1 MFLPFIIIK
10 SITLHL
16 IILFEMTEN
25 KSTLQ
30 EYAMRYGT
38 AMGIFWACKFA
49 LFPLGMNQPLLLI
62 FFFIMT
68 LSVPV
73 LGYVFA
79 RKYREQQCEGILN
92 FSKAYIFTIFMYMF
106 ASLFVAVI
114 HYLYFRYLDNGL
126 IVNTYQGM
134 IDQMSVLATEDM
146 KASLEQFRTVLDIVS
161 NLTPLEITM
170 QLLTQNVFYCTL
182 LAIPTALLV
191 MRNKKK
197 E

>member
-1 MFLPFIIIK
+1 
-10 SITLHL
+10 
-16 IILFEMTEN
+16 MTEN

-38 AMGIFWACKFA
+38 AMGIFWACKFV
-49 LFPLGMNQPLLLI
+49 LFPLGMSMPLLLI
-62 FFFIMT
+62 FFFILT
-68 LSVPV
+68 LSVPI
-73 LGYVFA
+73 LGYLFV
-79 RKYREQQCEGILN
+79 RKYREQQCEGVLN

-114 HYLYFRYLDNGL
+114 HYLYFRYMDNGM

-134 IDQMSVLATEDM
+134 IDQMNAVATGDM
-146 KASLEQFRTVLDIVS
+146 KESLEQFRTALDVVS
-161 NLTPLEITM
+161 SLTPLEITL
-170 QLLTQNVFYCTL
+170 QLLTQNVFYCTI

>member
-1 MFLPFIIIK
+1 
-10 SITLHL
+10 
-16 IILFEMTEN
+16 MTEN

-49 LFPLGMNQPLLLI
+49 LFPLGMSMPLLLI
-62 FFFIMT
+62 FFFILT
-68 LSVPV
+68 LSVPI
-73 LGYVFA
+73 LGYLFV
-79 RKYREQQCEGILN
+79 RKYREQQCEGVLN

-114 HYLYFRYLDNGL
+114 HYLYFRYMDNGM

-134 IDQMSVLATEDM
+134 IDQMNAVATGDM
-146 KASLEQFRTVLDIVS
+146 KESLEQFRTALDVVS
-161 NLTPLEITM
+161 SLTPLEITL
-170 QLLTQNVFYCTL
+170 QLLTQNVFYCSI

>member
-1 MFLPFIIIK
+1 
-10 SITLHL
+10 
-16 IILFEMTEN
+16 MTEN

-38 AMGIFWACKFA
+38 AMGIFWACKFV
-49 LFPLGMNQPLLLI
+49 LFPLGMSMPLLLI
-62 FFFIMT
+62 FFFILT
-68 LSVPV
+68 LSVSI
-73 LGYVFA
+73 LGYLFV
-79 RKYREQQCEGILN
+79 RKYREQQCEGVLN

-114 HYLYFRYLDNGL
+114 HYLYFRYMDNGM

-134 IDQMSVLATEDM
+134 IDQMNAVATGDM
-146 KASLEQFRTVLDIVS
+146 KESLEQFRTALDVVS
-161 NLTPLEITM
+161 SLTPLEITL
-170 QLLTQNVFYCTL
+170 QLLTQNVFYCTI

>member
-1 MFLPFIIIK
+1 
-10 SITLHL
+10 
-16 IILFEMTEN
+16 MTEN

-38 AMGIFWACKFA
+38 AMGIFWACKFV
-49 LFPLGMNQPLLLI
+49 LFPLGMSMPLLLI
-62 FFFIMT
+62 FFFILT
-68 LSVPV
+68 LSVPI
-73 LGYVFA
+73 LGYLFV
-79 RKYREQQCEGILN
+79 RKYREQQCGGTLN

-114 HYLYFRYLDNGL
+114 HYLYFRYMDNGM

-134 IDQMSVLATEDM
+134 IDQMNAVATGDM
-146 KASLEQFRTVLDIVS
+146 KESLEQFRTALDVVS
-161 NLTPLEITM
+161 SLTPLEITL
-170 QLLTQNVFYCTL
+170 QLLTQNVFYCTI

>member
-1 MFLPFIIIK
+1 
-10 SITLHL
+10 
-16 IILFEMTEN
+16 MTEN

-38 AMGIFWACKFA
+38 AMGIFWACKFV
-49 LFPLGMNQPLLLI
+49 LFPLGMSMPLLLI
-62 FFFIMT
+62 FFFILT
-68 LSVPV
+68 LSVPI
-73 LGYVFA
+73 LGYLFV
-79 RKYREQQCEGILN
+79 RKYREQQCEGVLN

-114 HYLYFRYLDNGL
+114 HYLYFRYMDNGM

-134 IDQMSVLATEDM
+134 IDQMNTVATGDM
-146 KASLEQFRTVLDIVS
+146 KESLEQFRTALDIVS
-161 NLTPLEITM
+161 SLTPLEITL
-170 QLLTQNVFYCTL
+170 QLLTQNVFYCSI
-182 LAIPTALLV
+182 LAIPTGLLV

>member
-1 MFLPFIIIK
+1 
-10 SITLHL
+10 
-16 IILFEMTEN
+16 MTEN

-38 AMGIFWACKFA
+38 AMGIFWACKFV
-49 LFPLGMNQPLLLI
+49 LFPLGMNTPLLLI
-62 FFFIMT
+62 FFFILT
-68 LSVPV
+68 LSVPI
-73 LGYVFA
+73 LGYLFV
-79 RKYREQQCEGILN
+79 RKYRDQQCEGILN
-92 FSKAYIFTIFMYMF
+92 FSKAYIFIVFMYMF

-114 HYLYFRYLDNGL
+114 HYLYFRYFDNGL

-134 IDQMSVLATEDM
+134 IDQMITIATGDM
-146 KASLEQFRTVLDIVS
+146 KESLEQFRTALDIIS
-161 NLTPLEITM
+161 SLSPLEITL

-182 LAIPTALLV
+182 LAIPTALLA

>member
-1 MFLPFIIIK
+1 
-10 SITLHL
+10 
-16 IILFEMTEN
+16 MTEN

-38 AMGIFWACKFA
+38 AMGIFWACKFV
-49 LFPLGMNQPLLLI
+49 LFPLGMSMPLLLI
-62 FFFIMT
+62 FFFILT
-68 LSVPV
+68 LSVPI
-73 LGYVFA
+73 LGYLFV
-79 RKYREQQCEGILN
+79 RKYREQQCEGVLN
-92 FSKAYIFTIFMYMF
+92 FSRAYIFTIFMYMF

-114 HYLYFRYLDNGL
+114 HYLYFRYMDNGM

-134 IDQMSVLATEDM
+134 IDQMNAVATGDM
-146 KASLEQFRTVLDIVS
+146 KESLEQFRTALDVVS
-161 NLTPLEITM
+161 SLTPLEITL
-170 QLLTQNVFYCTL
+170 QLLTQNVFYCTI

>member
-1 MFLPFIIIK
+1 
-10 SITLHL
+10 
-16 IILFEMTEN
+16 MTEN

-49 LFPLGMNQPLLLI
+49 LFPLGMSMPLLLI
-62 FFFIMT
+62 FFFILT
-68 LSVPV
+68 LSVPI
-73 LGYVFA
+73 LGYLFV
-79 RKYREQQCEGILN
+79 RKYREQQCEGVLN
-92 FSKAYIFTIFMYMF
+92 FSRAYIFTIFMYMF

-114 HYLYFRYLDNGL
+114 HYLYFRYIDNGM

-134 IDQMSVLATEDM
+134 IDQMNAVATGDM
-146 KASLEQFRTVLDIVS
+146 KESLEQFRTALDVVS
-161 NLTPLEITM
+161 SLTPLEITL
-170 QLLTQNVFYCTL
+170 QLLTQNVFYCSI
-182 LAIPTALLV
+182 LAIPTGLLV

>member
-1 MFLPFIIIK
+1 
-10 SITLHL
+10 
-16 IILFEMTEN
+16 MTEN

-38 AMGIFWACKFA
+38 AMGIFWACKFV
-49 LFPLGMNQPLLLI
+49 LFPLGMSMPLLLI
-62 FFFIMT
+62 FFFILT
-68 LSVPV
+68 LSVPIF
-73 LGYVFA
+73 GYLFV
-79 RKYREQQCEGILN
+79 RKYREQQCEGVLN

-114 HYLYFRYLDNGL
+114 HYLYFRYMDNGM

-134 IDQMSVLATEDM
+134 IDQMNAVATGDM
-146 KASLEQFRTVLDIVS
+146 KESLEQFRTALDVVS
-161 NLTPLEITM
+161 SLTPLEITL
-170 QLLTQNVFYCTL
+170 QLLTQNVFYCSI
-182 LAIPTALLV
+182 LAIPTGLLV

>member
-1 MFLPFIIIK
+1 
-10 SITLHL
+10 
-16 IILFEMTEN
+16 MTEN

-38 AMGIFWACKFA
+38 AMGIFWACKFV
-49 LFPLGMNQPLLLI
+49 LFPLGMSMPLLLI
-62 FFFIMT
+62 FFFILT
-68 LSVPV
+68 LSVPI
-73 LGYVFA
+73 LGYLFV
-79 RKYREQQCEGILN
+79 RKYREQQCEGVLS

-114 HYLYFRYLDNGL
+114 HYLYFRYMDNGM

-134 IDQMSVLATEDM
+134 IDQMNAVATGDM
-146 KASLEQFRTVLDIVS
+146 KESLEQFRTALDVVS
-161 NLTPLEITM
+161 SLTPLEITL
-170 QLLTQNVFYCTL
+170 QLLTQNVFYCTI
-182 LAIPTALLV
+182 LAIPTGLLV

>member
-1 MFLPFIIIK
+1 
-10 SITLHL
+10 
-16 IILFEMTEN
+16 
-25 KSTLQ
+25 
-30 EYAMRYGT
+30 
-38 AMGIFWACKFA
+38 
-49 LFPLGMNQPLLLI
+49 
-62 FFFIMT
+62 
-68 LSVPV
+68 
-73 LGYVFA
+73 
-79 RKYREQQCEGILN
+79 
-92 FSKAYIFTIFMYMF
+92 MF

-114 HYLYFRYLDNGL
+114 HYLYFRYLDNGM

-134 IDQMSVLATEDM
+134 IDQMNVLATEDM

>member
-1 MFLPFIIIK
+1 
-10 SITLHL
+10 
-16 IILFEMTEN
+16 MTEN

-38 AMGIFWACKFA
+38 VMGIFWACKFV
-49 LFPLGMNQPLLLI
+49 LFPLGMNTPLLLML
-62 FFFIMT
+62 FFILT
-68 LSVPV
+68 LSVPF
-73 LGYVFA
+73 LGYAFVK
-79 RKYREQQCEGILN
+79 RYREQQCEGILN

-114 HYLYFRYLDNGL
+114 HYLYFRYMDNGL

-134 IDQMSVLATEDM
+134 IDQMNAVATGDM
-146 KASLEQFRTVLDIVS
+146 KESLDQFRTALDIVS
-161 NLTPLEITM
+161 NLTPLEITL
-170 QLLTQNVFYCTL
+170 QLLTQNVFYCTI

>member
-1 MFLPFIIIK
+1 
-10 SITLHL
+10 
-16 IILFEMTEN
+16 MTEN

-38 AMGIFWACKFA
+38 AMGIFWACKFV
-49 LFPLGMNQPLLLI
+49 LFPLGMSMPLLLI
-62 FFFIMT
+62 FFFILT
-68 LSVPV
+68 LSVPI
-73 LGYVFA
+73 LGYLLV
-79 RKYREQQCEGILN
+79 RKYREQQCEGVLN

-114 HYLYFRYLDNGL
+114 HYLYFRYMDNGM

-134 IDQMSVLATEDM
+134 IDQMNAVATGDM
-146 KASLEQFRTVLDIVS
+146 KESLEQFRTALDVVS
-161 NLTPLEITM
+161 SLTPLEITL
-170 QLLTQNVFYCTL
+170 QLLTQNVFYCTI